1 MAITGLPTN
10 QGISILTSNLREN
23 VKKFVLFGTDSPTT
37 SVPFD
42 ENSTLLSL
50 GAYVASKFEVSQAY
64 FDENGVLTFECP
76 IPYSY
81 NSQKWISAV
90 GLIYVDPDTGAET
103 LVSVA
108 STPKFQKTAGI
119 GGTFVYKV
127 PVSGESSTPIF
138 KEQPYITDAQFSAF
152 INERDGL
159 LLETISQTGLALRE
173 IEKTRNIRIQT
184 GKIKIYNRGV
194 IKGLTATK
202 STTATRNVSISA
214 GQVFL
219 DGRILPVPDL
229 ENTANIP
236 SNPDTVARICYLYA
250 YINAEGNVDVT
261 CTLLDESIPEGGIP
275 LYKVTVPAGNTEST
289 DPYLNNVTLT
299 DIRRV
304 EPGFPTML
312 NTSPTVYIELPY
324 PIPETDYRV
333 DLEVETF
340 KGSGFELGYVY
351 AGSKATNGFSIY
363 YNGTADQIEVRW
375 RVEKMSL

>member
-1 MAITGLPTN
+1 M
-10 QGISILTSNLREN
+10 
-23 VKKFVLFGTDSPTT
+23 
-37 SVPFD
+37 PFD

-50 GAYVASKFEVSQAY
+50 SSYVAGKFDVTQSY

-81 NSQKWISAV
+81 NSQKWISAM

-103 LVSVA
+103 LVTVA

-119 GGTFVYKV
+119 GGTIIYKV
-127 PVSGESSTPIF
+127 PISGEASTPVF
-138 KEQPYITDAQFSAF
+138 KEQPYITDAQFAAF
-152 INERDGL
+152 MNERDGL
-159 LLETISQTGLALRE
+159 LLDVISGLGLVFRE
-173 IEKTRNIRIQT
+173 IEKTRHIRIQT
-184 GKIKIYNRGV
+184 GKVKIYNRGV

-236 SNPDTVARICYLYA
+236 SNPDAVAHVCYLYA

-261 CTLLDESIPEGGIP
+261 CTLLDEPIPECGIP

-289 DPYLNNVTLT
+289 DPYLTNVTLT

-304 EPGFPTML
+304 EPNFPTML
-312 NTSPTVYIELPY
+312 NTSPTVYVELPY
-324 PIPETDYRV
+324 HIPEADYRV

-351 AGSKATNGFSIY
+351 TGSKAVNGFSIY

-375 RVEKMSL
+375 RAEKMNL